1 MGFIVCASVFV
12 GADATRLG
20 GQRTKLFSV
29 LLVLILTGEVARL
42 MRDHRIKENNI
53 PSWTC
58 TSCRSA

>member
-12 GADATRLG
+12 RADATRLG